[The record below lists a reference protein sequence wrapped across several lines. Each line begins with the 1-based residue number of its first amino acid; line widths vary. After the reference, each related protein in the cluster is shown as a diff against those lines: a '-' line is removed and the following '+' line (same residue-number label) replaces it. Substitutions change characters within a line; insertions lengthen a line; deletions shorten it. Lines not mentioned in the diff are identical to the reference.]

1 MRATLDG
8 AGAVSTRDIEGCAS
22 RRIATSPRG
31 SVGPDLVLSV
41 GDYPA
46 KHSTLR
52 ERQREPKEYWNNVD

>member
-1 MRATLDG
+1 MHAALDG
-8 AGAVSTRDIEGCAS
+8 AGAVQPEDIEGCAS

-52 ERQREPKEYWNNVD
+52 ERQREPKDYWNNVD